1 MLKSSI
7 QVRVEFYSKDFELI
21 IIDDGSTD
29 GSSDICEEYAKND
42 KRIKYVHQENSG
54 GQVARNNGLDIATG
68 KYIAFVDSDDA
79 LDPHIYEVL
88 IQNLETY
95 DADVSVC
102 SFSMNRDSLGVRT
115 NKTTAVRVEFYSYLT
130 RWLFIMTYFCRY
142 HHPAH
147 ILTYL
152 PKISI
157 VKGLHL
163 FQTFIRVFISFREIS
178 YSNLLGLLDVD
189 CFHHDCISHNLF
201 LPHTFHSQQPSIRVS
216 SL

>member
-1 MLKSSI
+1 MAF
-7 QVRVEFYSKDFELI
+7 RVEFYSKDFELI

-115 NKTTAVRVEFYSYLT
+115 NKTTAVRVEFYSN
-130 RWLFIMTYFCRY
+130 RNDRVPRQSGRQMSS
-142 HHPAH
+142 HPA
-147 ILTYL
+147 
-152 PKISI
+152 PSD
-157 VKGLHL
+157 GLW
-163 FQTFIRVFISFREIS
+163 
-178 YSNLLGLLDVD
+178 LGQ
-189 CFHHDCISHNLF
+189 C
-201 LPHTFHSQQPSIRVS
+201 P
-216 SL
+216 